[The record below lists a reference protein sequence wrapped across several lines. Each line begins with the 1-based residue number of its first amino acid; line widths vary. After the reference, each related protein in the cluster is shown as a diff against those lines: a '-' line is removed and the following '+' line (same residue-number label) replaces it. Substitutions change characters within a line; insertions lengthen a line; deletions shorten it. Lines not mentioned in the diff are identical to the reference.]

1 MARLTIEQI
10 EAIRERSENAT
21 EGPWFAIHNTDI
33 CVEEPQGSSDI
44 TTVAFSVSDA
54 EFIAN
59 ARQDIPALLA
69 EVAYLTGVIGTLKSN
84 LEVIGEQVEGEELS
98 FVKEAIKYAEE
109 NLR

>member
-1 MARLTIEQI
+1 
-10 EAIRERSENAT
+10 
-21 EGPWFAIHNTDI
+21 
-33 CVEEPQGSSDI
+33 
-44 TTVAFSVSDA
+44 
-54 EFIAN
+54 
-59 ARQDIPALLA
+59 LLA